1 MSKKNILIFTSKT
14 GGGHVSLA
22 MAMHDLLVKTE
33 RSVDTHKPTIS
44 IVDPQSGFFHLHY
57 RLVSRYAL
65 WLWAAEFRF
74 LDTPGRSLLAHKIF
88 ARLVRNRLHALL
100 DRVQPD
106 LIITTYPFLSYE
118 VTYVLQQRSSI
129 LPLVM
134 LFSDANSVHAAWLTE
149 RLASATFATTRE
161 TYEQAL
167 AIGFAPERLHLVG
180 WPVRAQFYR
189 SDLSNQEKS
198 SGKLTELNLVP
209 NRFTIFLQGG
219 GEGAARIANTIEN
232 LLAIDSLTNKVQ
244 IILATGTNQNL
255 FARYCKV
262 PNVATLP
269 HTNDIAPYMAA
280 ADLVMGKA
288 GPNILFE
295 SVMLGKPFWL
305 PPSFQVR
312 NKKTWHLS
320 NDMALVGLP
329 SALKNN
335 ALYYLNSSTI
345 LPNSKHSLLLSTL
358 TAIGISTLINTSLA
372 SFTNFSHELF
382 QPTPHWDGLSGFD
395 STMFIKELCMDLSS
409 RCWNRRHP
417 LALSF

>member
-1 MSKKNILIFTSKT
+1 MSKKNILILTSKT

-22 MAMHDLLVKTE
+22 RSMHDLLVNTE
-33 RSVDTHKPTIS
+33 RSLDIHNPTIS

-88 ARLVRNRLHALL
+88 ARLMRNRLHALL
-100 DRVQPD
+100 NQVQPD

-118 VTYVLQQRSSI
+118 VTYVLQQRSSTI
-129 LPLVM
+129 PMVM
-134 LFSDANSVHAAWLTE
+134 LFSDANSVHASWLTE
-149 RLASATFATTRE
+149 RRASATFATTRE

-180 WPVRAQFYR
+180 WPVRSQFYR
-189 SDLSNQEKS
+189 SDLSNRE
-198 SGKLTELNLVP
+198 KLTQLNLVP

-232 LLAIDSLTNKVQ
+232 MLAIDSLTNKVQ

-255 FARYCKV
+255 IARYCKV

-269 HTNDIAPYMAA
+269 HTDDIAPYMAA

-295 SVMLGKPFWL
+295 TVMLGKPFLATTFIPGQEQENLAFIQRHGLGW
-305 PPSFQVR
+305 V
-312 NKKTWHLS
+312 
-320 NDMALVGLP
+320 ALHPEEQRTLLLELVHNPAQLE
-329 SALKNN
+329 AL
-335 ALYYLNSSTI
+335 SSTI
-345 LPNSKHSLLLSTL
+345 NAYRDWNINANQHIPR
-358 TAIGISTLINTSLA
+358 LI
-372 SFTNFSHELF
+372 HELI
-382 QPTPHWDGLSGFD
+382 P
-395 STMFIKELCMDLSS
+395 
-409 RCWNRRHP
+409 
-417 LALSF
+417 